1 MIGAIIGDIVG
12 SRFEHFNHK
21 SKVFELF
28 TPKNSFTDDTVM
40 TLAVAKAI
48 IETKKQDLIEKDY
61 YQVLEKL
68 TIKYMQ
74 ELGRKY
80 PYAGY
85 GNMFYQWIMSSNPKP
100 YNSFGNGSAM
110 RISPVGFLA
119 QSLEEALKH
128 AEVISSVTHN
138 HPEGIKGAQAVV
150 TCIYLAKRRYA
161 KDDIRSEI
169 NEKYYNINFTLDE
182 IRSTYH
188 FNVTCQGSVP
198 QAIVA
203 FLEGTSFE
211 DTIRNAISIGGD
223 SDTIACIAGAIAEC
237 YFGVPED
244 IKNKALSYLDDD
256 LSRIYQEWLD
266 FISV

>member
-1 MIGAIIGDIVG
+1 MLVC
-12 SRFEHFNHK
+12 
-21 SKVFELF
+21 
-28 TPKNSFTDDTVM
+28 TVS
-40 TLAVAKAI
+40 LHRNLSLWRVIPNA
-48 IETKKQDLIEKDY
+48 
-61 YQVLEKL
+61 
-68 TIKYMQ
+68 
-74 ELGRKY
+74 
-80 PYAGY
+80 
-85 GNMFYQWIMSSNPKP
+85 S
-100 YNSFGNGSAM
+100 
-110 RISPVGFLA
+110 RISKADSMNKEKNIKVIKFITFYKFL
-119 QSLEEALKH
+119 
-128 AEVISSVTHN
+128 IT
-138 HPEGIKGAQAVV
+138 AQAVV

-188 FNVTCQGSVP
+188 FDVTCQGSVP